1 MDLPFHT
8 APFLH
13 VAMGLARRRG
23 GRGGGR
29 SGRGRGGGGRG
40 RGRAARPFHL
50 NPKLC
55 AEGGRCQQQSHAVET
70 CVYTTEAATRTYV
83 RVDKSAPW
91 LQKAVTGKTGFGQL
105 KLCPVFDVIRN
116 LYLKSVDPTTVGT
129 EAAEAALQDAET
141 AVDPMDAMEIAGL
154 TCAAEKKSVSKPALD
169 MRRSRNVKKNSR
181 VKKWK

>member
-8 APFLH
+8 APFLRF
-13 VAMGLARRRG
+13 AMGLARRMG

-50 NPKLC
+50 KHKLC

-70 CVYTTEAATRTYV
+70 CESTMGGVTRTYV

-91 LQKAVTGKTGFGQL
+91 LQKAVTGKIGFGNL
-105 KLCPVFDVIRN
+105 SLCPMFDMTRK
-116 LYLKSVDPTTVGT
+116 LFLGKVDPSNADL
-129 EAAEAALQDAET
+129 E
-141 AVDPMDAMEIAGL
+141 
-154 TCAAEKKSVSKPALD
+154 
-169 MRRSRNVKKNSR
+169 
-181 VKKWK
+181 